1 MAAVGFVVYVAGIPT
16 LFGCLLWKYRARIEE
31 PKIKYWLGNLY
42 YCYKGR
48 YFWFEMVILVRRLL
62 LAILISVLPSENI
75 LLPSLI
81 LVTLSLALLLQV
93 WLNPFTAPID
103 NRFETISITTLAITF
118 IVQYLL
124 HSNRSTSEATEDVRI
139 NKDVLA
145 GILVVVNLLLLASM
159 LLVLLLP
166 LLKWIRRHATVL
178 WRKRFPSVK
187 IQ

>member
-1 MAAVGFVVYVAGIPT
+1 
-16 LFGCLLWKYRARIEE
+16 
-31 PKIKYWLGNLY
+31 
-42 YCYKGR
+42 
-48 YFWFEMVILVRRLL
+48 MVILVRRLL